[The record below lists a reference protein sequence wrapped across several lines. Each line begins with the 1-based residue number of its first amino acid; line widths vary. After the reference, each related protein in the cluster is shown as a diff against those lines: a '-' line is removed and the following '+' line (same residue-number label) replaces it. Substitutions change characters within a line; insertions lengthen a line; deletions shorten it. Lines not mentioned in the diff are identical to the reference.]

1 MKQQYKHLP
10 LAKEDGKRYL
20 DKCWNEVQNRVLTA
34 LWNKHKHK
42 YQSVGL
48 EFGDFINIAYIILA
62 DEASKYN
69 ADKSKFCTFAQMV
82 VSKRMFSYIRTISER
97 NKTKLS
103 VYHESLD
110 APVSSDTDMLLE
122 DIIQD
127 EETEDNT
134 DCKKVRQYLSNLCRT
149 QKDILIYHL
158 LGIPQD
164 EIISEGGI
172 SEKQYRFAI
181 SSMKMPEKISM
192 FNLKGRLK

>member
-1 MKQQYKHLP
+1 MEQCKMSLFTQ
-10 LAKEDGKRYL
+10 EDGKTYL
-20 DKCWNEVQNRVLTA
+20 DKYWNEVQNRVLTA
-34 LWNKHKHK
+34 LWNKHKRK

-48 EFGDFINIAYIILA
+48 EFEDFVSIAYIILA

-69 ADKSKFCTFAQMV
+69 PEKSKFCTFAQMV

-103 VYHESLD
+103 VYHESLN
-110 APVSSDTDMLLE
+110 APISSDTDMSLE
-122 DIIQD
+122 DVIQD
-127 EETEDNT
+127 EEIEDNT
-134 DCKKVRQYLSNLCRT
+134 DCKRIRQYLSNLCRT

-172 SEKQYRFAI
+172 SEKQYRFAV